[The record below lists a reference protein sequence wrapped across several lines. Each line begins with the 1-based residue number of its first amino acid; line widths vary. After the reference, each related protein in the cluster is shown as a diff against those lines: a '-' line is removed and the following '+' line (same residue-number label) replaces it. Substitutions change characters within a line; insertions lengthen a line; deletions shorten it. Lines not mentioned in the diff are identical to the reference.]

1 MITIGAALKYSLA
14 PDLVN
19 RSRNLFASGF
29 GYLGFFLAQVYRS
42 TGVLP
47 PHHPYIR
54 PENAGRF
61 GIRHVISEGFRWTEF
76 NKKNIDRVCV
86 LLFLMLGLFLLFSQI
101 GLLFLTFFMDT
112 AFAAVTGGAFLTTE
126 KPENDIAFVLLDHV
140 FGIPDFFNSC
150 VSTGGA
156 DCLIPMDTF
165 PTPFHNAIHQLFQFY
180 SIGLLVIAAM
190 IFAYFVF
197 AVVAETAESGTPF
210 GKRFNHVWAPIR
222 LVAAI
227 GLLIPVSNGLN
238 SAQYITLYAAKFGS
252 SFATNGWL
260 TFVDT
265 AVGARTGTPYGDETA
280 DTEDS
285 GSDSPCARASEG
297 GGEGG
302 GGEGGGDAG
311 SASYQSFVACPNR
324 PPLNTLMEFFTAVAT
339 CHYGMQKAYPER
351 DEVKAYVV
359 KGGNNAAADE
369 NRTDFT
375 SGMSLEEILDWND
388 NTDVEIVFGVP
399 AAGDAGGGG
408 VGGGGGGGGD
418 EPDRDMET
426 LDYRG
431 GIVPMCGSVRMR
443 IPNIDREG
451 SPGAFRALKG
461 YLEIIQVAWHQ
472 NTLSYNFCGELAGF
486 PFGNIARCMT
496 DKYMPDATA
505 TTATDPVTNWA
516 EILTYERIEYYENPL
531 DGFLEEAIRLQAG
544 SGAWRDDLEKYGWG
558 GAAIWYNK
566 IAQLNGTLF
575 GSVYAQPIPV
585 QYPMIMEEVIRR
597 KTQNQQGVT
606 GPERYNPSLADG
618 QAINLGNESDYTLAV
633 ALYHSQKIWEE
644 AYTEQQPTNN
654 AFIDAIQLLFGVD
667 GLFNMRDNIARGVH
681 PLAALSGIGKSLIES
696 SIVSFAAAAG
706 AGLAGGIANL
716 LPEGKNVAAIAN
728 GLSSFMM
735 TVAGLGLTIGF
746 VLFYIIPFMP
756 FIYFF
761 FAVGGWVKGLFEA
774 MVGVPLWALAHLRI
788 DGNGLPGDAAMQGYY
803 LILEIFLRPILIIFG
818 LLAGIVIFSAQMT
831 ILNDIWDTVTSN
843 LAGFNR
849 DASFSA
855 EEGSVGALEYAR
867 GYVDQFFYLI
877 VYTVIGYM
885 MAIASFKLID
895 QIPNH
900 IMRWMGANVTTF
912 GDQSEDAAQGL
923 IRGAYFGSGIVS
935 DGLNSAV
942 GGLRQSGQGIGQ
954 IGQQMMG
961 RRPEP
966 GAE

>member
-1 MITIGAALKYSLA
+1 MITLGAALKYSLA
-14 PDLVN
+14 PDLLN

-61 GIRHVISEGFRWTEF
+61 GIRHVISEGFRWTDF
-76 NKKNIDRVCV
+76 NRKNIDRVCV
-86 LLFLMLGLFLLFSQI
+86 LIFLMLGLFLLFSQI
-101 GLLFLTFFMDT
+101 ALLFLTFFMDT

-126 KPENDIAFVLLDHV
+126 RPEQDIAFVLLDHV

-150 VSTGGA
+150 VATRAA
-156 DCLIPMDTF
+156 DCLVSMSDTPF

-190 IFAYFVF
+190 ILAYFVF
-197 AVVAETAESGTPF
+197 AVIAETAESGTPF

-265 AVGARTGTPYGDETA
+265 AVGARTGTPYGDATTE
-280 DTEDS
+280 TEDT
-285 GSDSPCARASEG
+285 GSESPCARASG
-297 GGEGG
+297 GDDGG
-302 GGEGGGDAG
+302 GGEDAGGG
-311 SASYQSFVACPNR
+311 SYQSFVACPNR

-339 CHYGMQKAYPER
+339 CHHGMKKAYPER
-351 DEVKAYVV
+351 DEVKAYIV
-359 KGGNNAAADE
+359 KGGNDLRPDE
-369 NRTDFT
+369 NRRDFSYGLT
-375 SGMSLEEILDWND
+375 LEEILEWND
-388 NTDVEIVFGVP
+388 NVDVEVVFGLP
-399 AAGDAGGGG
+399 AAGESGGGPVAAAAG
-408 VGGGGGGGGD
+408 S

-431 GIVPMCGSVRMR
+431 GVVPMCGSIRMR
-443 IPNIDREG
+443 IPNIDQEG
-451 SPGAFRALKG
+451 SPGAFYALEG
-461 YLEIIQVAWHQ
+461 YLNVIQEAWHI
-472 NTLSYNFCGELAGF
+472 NTIDYDTCEEFAGI
-486 PFGNIARCMT
+486 PFGNVAQCMIE
-496 DKYMPDATA
+496 KYMPDATS
-505 TTATDPVTNWA
+505 TASSDPITNWA
-516 EILTYERIEYYENPL
+516 ELLTYERVEWYEKPL
-531 DGFLEEAIRLQAG
+531 DDFLVQAIRLQAG
-544 SGAWRDDLEKYGWG
+544 SGAWREDLEKYGWG

-585 QYPMIMEEVIRR
+585 QYPMLMEEVIER

-606 GPERYNPSLADG
+606 GPDRYNPSLADG
-618 QAINLGNESDYTLAV
+618 QAMDLGSESDYTFAV
-633 ALYHSQKIWEE
+633 ALYHSQKVWEE

-667 GLFNMRDNIARGVH
+667 GLFNMRANIERGVH

-716 LPEGKNVAAIAN
+716 LPEGKNMAAIAS

-761 FAVGGWVKGLFEA
+761 FAVGGWIKGLFEA

-843 LAGFNR
+843 LAGFNK
-849 DASFSA
+849 DDSYTAP
-855 EEGSVGALEYAR
+855 EGGVGAIEYAR

-942 GGLRQSGQGIGQ
+942 GGLKQTGKGVGE
-954 IGQQMMG
+954 IGQQVMG
-961 RRPEP
+961 HRPEP
-966 GAE
+966 GAQNTRS